1 MYEVKGE
8 VETKKFREDAE
19 KGKVSAEVVE
29 SAVKDLDEAITYV
42 AQTQALTERVE
53 EKIVDVLKE
62 LEQLMKATE
71 DKRVRKVIVVV
82 QEIRSLNS
90 LINENL
96 RAARVL
102 GEKSLKMLR

>member
-1 MYEVKGE
+1 MNYHLL
-8 VETKKFREDAE
+8 RD
-19 KGKVSAEVVE
+19 GKVDAEVVE
-29 SAVKDLDEAITYV
+29 SAVKDLDEALTCI
-42 AQTQALTERVE
+42 AQAQALTERVE
-53 EKIVDVLKE
+53 EKIVEALKE

-96 RAARVL
+96 GVARVL

>member
-8 VETKKFREDAE
+8 VKKFREDAE
-19 KGKVSAEVVE
+19 KGKVDAEVVE
-29 SAVKDLDEAITYV
+29 SAVKDLDEALTYI
-42 AQTQALTERVE
+42 AQAQALTERVE
-53 EKIVDVLKE
+53 EKATDVLKE
-62 LEQLMKATE
+62 LEQLMKTSE
-71 DKRVRKVIVVV
+71 DKRIRRVMVVV

-90 LINENL
+90 LISENL